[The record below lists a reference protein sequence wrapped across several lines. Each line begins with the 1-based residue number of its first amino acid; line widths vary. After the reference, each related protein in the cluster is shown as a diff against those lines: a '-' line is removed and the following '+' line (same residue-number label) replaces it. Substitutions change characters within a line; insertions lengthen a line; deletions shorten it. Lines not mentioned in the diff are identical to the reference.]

1 MDRIIDYVS
10 NRNGTGQRYEN
21 VHLRYSMLSDYF
33 GAVHSAASSAAS
45 SAATASPP
53 PTAPEDTTFNNNSNN
68 SNNSINGGP
77 WSVRG
82 SGDFLPY
89 STLNCGGASSDPLPG
104 PCSGNAG
111 PQYNVSWPQVR
122 QCYYDSVTTTV
133 LLRQCYYDSVTTTVL
148 LRQCY
153 L

>member
-10 NRNGTGQRYEN
+10 KRNGTGQRYEN
-21 VHLRYSMLSDYF
+21 VNLRYSMLSDYF
-33 GAVHSAASSAAS
+33 GAVHSAASSAAF
-45 SAATASPP
+45 SAANASPP
-53 PTAPEDTTFNNNSNN
+53 PTTSEDTTSNSSSNN
-68 SNNSINGGP
+68 SSNGAQ

-111 PQYNVSWPQVR
+111 PQYNVSWPQV
-122 QCYYDSVTTTV
+122 QQS
-133 LLRQCYYDSVTTTVL
+133 YYDSVTTTVL